1 MSKHKDKFLRM
12 TCDKK
17 NNNNNLT
24 SKRNLFHYF
33 ILPESS
39 TEINSCDGTP
49 VNQTATSPTQFKK
62 KITPLRVF
70 MRGKTMQE
78 RPNLYLSQAANKLP
92 DAVNLDMFGTHLKV
106 FWSHPQMGFLPL
118 LQRFIFQL
126 CSLPCGLNSA
136 EHLGFKVLSL
146 HYYRGCMC

>member
-1 MSKHKDKFLRM
+1 MIKIIIIIISHQKEIYSITLFYQKVPLR
-12 TCDKK
+12 
-17 NNNNNLT
+17 
-24 SKRNLFHYF
+24 S
-33 ILPESS
+33 
-39 TEINSCDGTP
+39 TP
-49 VNQTATSPTQFKK
+49 VMAHLSIKLPHLQLSLK

>member
-1 MSKHKDKFLRM
+1 
-12 TCDKK
+12 
-17 NNNNNLT
+17 
-24 SKRNLFHYF
+24 
-33 ILPESS
+33 
-39 TEINSCDGTP
+39 
-49 VNQTATSPTQFKK
+49 
-62 KITPLRVF
+62 
-70 MRGKTMQE
+70 MRGETMQE

-106 FWSHPQMGFLPL
+106 FWSHPQVGFLPL

>member
-62 KITPLRVF
+62 KSPHS
-70 MRGKTMQE
+70 E
-78 RPNLYLSQAANKLP
+78 
-92 DAVNLDMFGTHLKV
+92 
-106 FWSHPQMGFLPL
+106 FL
-118 LQRFIFQL
+118 
-126 CSLPCGLNSA
+126 
-136 EHLGFKVLSL
+136 
-146 HYYRGCMC
+146 